1 MLNINLDD
9 KLKIKLQQQADENG
23 HTLEQ
28 EIIEII
34 ANYFTQ
40 KKEKP
45 LNIAERIKQ
54 RFSEIE
60 DVEIPETTRDKM
72 RSIPQF

>member
-72 RSIPQF
+72 HSIPQF